1 MSQALIDSTY
11 NTIAP
16 LTNVGLALEAIEHSL
31 NRSPNLPGL
40 ICLYGPA
47 GYGKTQSATYA
58 ANSYRAYYITCKSS
72 MTKKGLLK
80 ALLLEM
86 GIHPQGNIED
96 MQAAVEE
103 QLAKSQR
110 PLIIDEADYL
120 ISRKLV
126 SLVRDIFDATDATIM
141 FIGEEKIPSE
151 LRKVERLYRRFLSWV
166 PAQPATYDDALHL
179 AGIYARGIEVAGD
192 LLAKV
197 HEISKGSTS
206 RISVNLDLIQRE
218 ARNEGL
224 DAMDLETWGDRGFY
238 DGEAPTRRNP

>member
-1 MSQALIDSTY
+1 MTSPLTDSTY
-11 NTIAP
+11 NTVAP
-16 LTNVGLALEAIEHSL
+16 LTNVGLALEAIEHSM
-31 NRSPNLPGL
+31 NRSPGLPGL

-47 GYGKTQSATYA
+47 GYGKTSSATYA

-80 ALLLEM
+80 TLLLEM
-86 GIHPQGNIED
+86 GIHAQGNIED

-120 ISRKLV
+120 VSRKLV
-126 SLVRDIFDATDATIM
+126 NLVRDIFDATDATIM
-141 FIGEEKIPSE
+141 LIGEEKIPSE
-151 LRKVERLYRRFLSWV
+151 LRKTERLYRRFLSWV
-166 PAQPATYDDALHL
+166 PAQPASFDDALHL
-179 AGIYARGIEVAGD
+179 AAIYARGISVAND

-197 HEISKGSTS
+197 HEISNGSTS

-218 ARNEGL
+218 ARSEGL
-224 DAMDLETWGDRGFY
+224 DEIDLATWGSRSFY
-238 DGEAPTRRNP
+238 DGEAPTRRRP